1 MVRATYTDKK
11 NAIAIITETFDANP
25 SVNSVIGTGG
35 NRRKK
40 ISNLASYAFIKAL
53 NRNGTFISTNKMGIA
68 LCFHSDNQSSS
79 FKELMYELRFA
90 ISIPVKKVFET
101 LKREAYIKKH
111 RFKGNHLYF
120 WFFGVKKGG
129 DRAGFELKN
138 YMFDYSKKVQLPLVL
153 ETSVQRNKEVYERY
167 NFYV

>member
-53 NRNGTFISTNKMGIA
+53 NRNGTFISTNKWG
-68 LCFHSDNQSSS
+68 
-79 FKELMYELRFA
+79 
-90 ISIPVKKVFET
+90 
-101 LKREAYIKKH
+101 
-111 RFKGNHLYF
+111 
-120 WFFGVKKGG
+120 
-129 DRAGFELKN
+129 
-138 YMFDYSKKVQLPLVL
+138 
-153 ETSVQRNKEVYERY
+153 
-167 NFYV
+167 